1 MPSIMVL
8 RALICSR
15 LAPLLLFL
23 ELAVGVHVSLDLKE
37 YTFRQ
42 EKTLSL
48 NRRGDPMSR
57 AYFEAMRMRT
67 TSVGLPQVDAS

>member
-1 MPSIMVL
+1 MLFTMAL
-8 RALICSR
+8 RALFSSR
-15 LAPLLLFL
+15 LAPLPLFL
-23 ELAVGVHVSLDLKE
+23 ELAVGVHASLNLKE
-37 YTFRQ
+37 YTFRK

-48 NRRGDPMSR
+48 NRRDPMSS